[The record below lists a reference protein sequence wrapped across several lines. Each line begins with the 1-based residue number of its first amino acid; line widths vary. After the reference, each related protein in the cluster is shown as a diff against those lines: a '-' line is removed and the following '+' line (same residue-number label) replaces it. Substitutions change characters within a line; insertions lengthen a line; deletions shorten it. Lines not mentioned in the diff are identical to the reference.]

1 VLFCGEKYLLK
12 DGEVLMSYAAIDI
25 GSNSCRLLIADIH
38 SSGLQTLYKEIGST
52 RISTGLSQ
60 SGQISAEA
68 AERSLHWLAKT
79 RAALQT
85 YGVEQYRAVATSAVR
100 EASNGQAFVDEAAR
114 RSQLV
119 IEIISGEEEARL
131 SYIGV
136 EKGLHLDH
144 PPLVVDLGGGS
155 TEFICNEQDFVT
167 SLPLGA
173 VRATEMKLSAAAI
186 VERLQVVQPMKSRFR
201 EYPLVMVGG
210 TASSLAAIQLGLDI
224 YDSEQVHG
232 HRLSRQEISDIYQL
246 LERTPL
252 RLRQRMPGLQAERA
266 DIINQGVLIILLI
279 ADMLEKTEIIV
290 SESDLLQ
297 GVLWCGKFMKNF
309 S

>member
-1 VLFCGEKYLLK
+1 
-12 DGEVLMSYAAIDI
+12 MSYAAIDI
-25 GSNSCRLLIADIH
+25 GSNSCRLLIGEIGQQ
-38 SSGLQTLYKEIGST
+38 GLRVLFKEIEST

-60 SGQISAEA
+60 SGQIGAEA
-68 AERSLHWLAKT
+68 AERSLRWLEKI
-79 RAALQT
+79 RSELET
-85 YGVEQYRAVATSAVR
+85 YGVKQYRAVATSAVR
-100 EASNGQAFVDEAAR
+100 EASNGQDFVDEAAR

-119 IEIISGEEEARL
+119 IEIISGAQEARL

-136 EKGLHLDH
+136 EKGLYLDH

-167 SLPLGA
+167 SIPLGA

-186 VERLQVVQPMKSRFR
+186 VERMQVVQAMKSRFR

-210 TASSLAAIQLGLDI
+210 TASSLVAIKLGLDI

-232 HRLSRQEISDIYQL
+232 QHLSHQEINDIYQL

-252 RLRQRMPGLQAERA
+252 RLRQRMPGLQAARA
-266 DIINQGVLIILLI
+266 DIINQGVLITLLI
-279 ADMLEKTEIIV
+279 ADMLEKPEIIV

-297 GVLWCGKFMKNF
+297 GIIWSIKYLK
-309 S
+309 